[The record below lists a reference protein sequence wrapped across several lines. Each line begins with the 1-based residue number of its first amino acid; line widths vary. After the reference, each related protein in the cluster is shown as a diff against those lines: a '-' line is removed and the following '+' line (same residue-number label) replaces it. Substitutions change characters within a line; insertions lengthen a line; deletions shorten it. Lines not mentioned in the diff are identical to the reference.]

1 MDGDRYRQ
9 RDRHTEMQKYS
20 ETHTDAHTITQRYRN
35 AQEQQVNAWMCE
47 GTGGWGTTA

>member
-20 ETHTDAHTITQRYRN
+20 ETHTQTQMHRCTHNHTEIQKRT
-35 AQEQQVNAWMCE
+35 
-47 GTGGWGTTA
+47 GTAGECMDV